1 MGDTEFQVEVAKKN
15 SEEKDQD
22 KKRTDKGQL
31 LQMQKSWLEAKRR
44 IASLEAQVNMHRLRE
59 EALVCEMVELRK
71 SHEISQT
78 KFDEER
84 REWFRD
90 MRTIQESK
98 AQNVG
103 KGKAEIDSLKAEI
116 AELKSS
122 LDDAERTRLF
132 LLEDNGKIKQQK
144 AKLRCDYN
152 ELKREHNK
160 LLSSQQVLITSVRFH
175 AIFVLTCSVGKKS
188 VLCDRSGTENI
199 PNRSSRNGLR
209 GGNNFGNAVLGLS
222 ETCSICISPVSPTQ
236 SDNSNVNSLET
247 DSKRNEGSIPR
258 SVNIQESAVM
268 SNVNTEEKKLI
279 EELIEKLKHSD
290 ERNQEL
296 RKALHTVDEQCE
308 KLVRSFQELKL
319 RYEEKERNL
328 TLETSMP
335 SVALQNSSHCG
346 RSDLETEYSAAKK
359 DHKFLSQKLL
369 DNGGPASNT
378 IKRKYA
384 SCLAAFGKRSKN
396 DLC

>member
-1 MGDTEFQVEVAKKN
+1 MKKTAKGMECAEFQVATVKTD

-22 KKRTDKGQL
+22 RKLTERGKL
-31 LQMQKSWLEAKRR
+31 LQMQKNWLEARKK

-71 SHEISQT
+71 SQEVNQT

-84 REWFRD
+84 REWLRD
-90 MRTIQESK
+90 MRVIQESK
-98 AQNVG
+98 TQNADND
-103 KGKAEIDSLKAEI
+103 KAEIDLLKAEI

-160 LLSSQQVLITSVRFH
+160 LLSSQQTGSTSVRLCNLLY
-175 AIFVLTCSVGKKS
+175 ITRKS
-188 VLCDRSGTENI
+188 QVLCDRSGTENI
-199 PNRSSRNGLR
+199 PNRSNQNGLR
-209 GGNNFGNAVLGLS
+209 GGNNFGTAVLGLS
-222 ETCSICISPVSPTQ
+222 ETYSICISPVPITQ
-236 SDNSNVNSLET
+236 SDNSNVTSSEA
-247 DSKRNEGSIPR
+247 DSKPTTAR
-258 SVNIQESAVM
+258 SVNMQSIVM
-268 SNVNTEEKKLI
+268 NNVNTEEKKLI
-279 EELIEKLKHSD
+279 EELTEKLKHSD
-290 ERNQEL
+290 EKNKEL
-296 RKALHTVDEQCE
+296 REALHTVDEQCE

-319 RYEEKERNL
+319 RYEEMERNL
-328 TLETSMP
+328 ASNALVSST
-335 SVALQNSSHCG
+335 ALQGSSQCG
-346 RSDLETEYSAAKK
+346 QSDLGTGHSSAEK
-359 DHKFLSQKLL
+359 DHKFLSQKPL
-369 DNGGPASNT
+369 DDGNPASNS

-384 SCLAAFGKRSKN
+384 SCLTAFGKRSKN

>member
-1 MGDTEFQVEVAKKN
+1 MGDAEFQVAVVKKDL
-15 SEEKDQD
+15 EEKDQER
-22 KKRTDKGQL
+22 KRTERGKL
-31 LQMQKSWLEAKRR
+31 VQMQKDWVEARKK

-71 SHEISQT
+71 SQEVSQT

-84 REWFRD
+84 REWLRD
-90 MRTIQESK
+90 MRAVQESK
-98 AQNVG
+98 TQNAD
-103 KGKAEIDSLKAEI
+103 KGKAEIDLLKAEI

-160 LLSSQQVLITSVRFH
+160 LLSSQQTGTTS
-175 AIFVLTCSVGKKS
+175 KKNE

-199 PNRSSRNGLR
+199 PNRLNQNGLR
-209 GGNNFGNAVLGLS
+209 GGNNFGSVLGLS
-222 ETCSICISPVSPTQ
+222 ETCSICISPISPAHPNKSNVT
-236 SDNSNVNSLET
+236 SLEADSKHNDNSIT
-247 DSKRNEGSIPR
+247 RF
-258 SVNIQESAVM
+258 VNIQESAVM
-268 SNVNTEEKKLI
+268 SNVDTEEKKLI
-279 EELIEKLKHSD
+279 EELTQKLKHSD
-290 ERNQEL
+290 EKNQEL

-319 RYEEKERNL
+319 RYEQNERNL
-328 TLETSMP
+328 ALNASVSCVTL
-335 SVALQNSSHCG
+335 QGSSQCG
-346 RSDLETEYSAAKK
+346 RSDFETGYSAAKN
-359 DHKFLSQKLL
+359 DHKLLSQKLL
-369 DNGGPASNT
+369 DDGGPVSNA

-384 SCLAAFGKRSKN
+384 SCLASFGKRSKN